1 MRIRALLMIAALA
14 APACFA
20 ADYDAKAA
28 FERMKT
34 LAGEWEGKLG
44 ADTGK
49 VTYEV
54 ISGGSAILER
64 FSSTALGP
72 GGNMIS
78 IYHLDGKRLMM
89 THYCMA
95 QNQPRLV
102 AKSYDA
108 AKGELAFE
116 FLDVTN
122 LAPGGTHISS
132 AVFRFGDGK
141 HFAAVWGATK
151 DGKPEPAETFNYT
164 RVK

>member
-1 MRIRALLMIAALA
+1 MKTLMVLAALVL
-14 APACFA
+14 PSFA

-34 LAGEWEGKLG
+34 LAGEWTGTFGK
-44 ADTGK
+44 DTGT

-64 FSSTALGP
+64 FVSSAFPP

-78 IYHLDGKRLMM
+78 IYHLDGQRLMM
-89 THYCMA
+89 THYCLA
-95 QNQPRLV
+95 QNQPRLA

-122 LAPGGTHISS
+122 LSRPGAGHING
-132 AVFRFGDGK
+132 AVFRFKDATHFSSSWSFIQDGK
-141 HFAAVWGATK
+141 TH
-151 DGKPEPAETFNYT
+151 PHETFEYT